1 MAVKHFLIVFLIAAA
16 PLAAAEPEKSA
27 VKISFVTF
35 GESGSGVSEVTCG
48 WGSGTVIQSGGG
60 KSLVLTNRHV
70 CPHGGG
76 HPFVVVGNKTYS
88 AEWIAAD
95 PGPDLALIRVPVELP
110 AVELADADPEEGTML
125 RQWGYS
131 GRGPIKP
138 KSGSALGT
146 VNVRTEDGAKVE
158 ALITGIDVEP
168 ADSGSGV
175 FNADGRLV
183 AVAFAAGGPVDGPRH
198 EHCVPLA
205 AIKRFLGQHR

>member
-1 MAVKHFLIVFLIAAA
+1 VKPFLIVFLVAAA

-35 GESGSGVSEVTCG
+35 GANTEGVSEVTCG
-48 WGSGTVIQSGGG
+48 WGSGTVIQASGG

-70 CPHGGG
+70 CPHGSG
-76 HPFVVVGNKTYS
+76 HPFVVIGDKTYP
-88 AEWIAAD
+88 AEWIGAD

-110 AVELADADPEEGTML
+110 AVELAESDPEEGTTL

-138 KSGSALGT
+138 KSGSAIGT
-146 VNVRTEDGAKVE
+146 VNFRTEDGMKIE
-158 ALITGIDVEP
+158 ALLTGIDVEP

-175 FNADGRLV
+175 FNPDGRLV
-183 AVAFAAGGPVDGPRH
+183 AVAFAAGGPVDGPRR

-205 AIKRFLGQHR
+205 AVKRFLGQYR